1 MIGYLDQKQ
10 KDKGGDYM
18 TKVPWVNIGTVV
30 GNTDTH
36 EYTFILRKFK
46 SRVGDIVCVK
56 MDIPSDD
63 YIATRSV
70 LVWGRIVSIDRYNP
84 FFPFEAA
91 QELGENGINILDTV
105 LSNSRDQL
113 QAKVLVLGYT
123 NEVDDSYSL
132 FPVTYPIEPA
142 AEVTFPPSEVITLLL
157 QGKQSDASIHVGSL
171 ISRGDVDVSLKA
183 NPIVARHMAILAMT
197 GGGKTV
203 ASRRVIRELAEKG
216 YPLLILDPHG
226 DYLSLAE
233 HKDKFKGEDIKLFYP
248 HLKINSRNEYMI
260 KMLISK
266 MTKGLTEPQ
275 QEVLDLVLENEI
287 PRAEVS
293 IRSYISTLISRIDGI
308 QVASTLN
315 RSKGALKRA
324 LRFVDEKLNAME
336 SSNQQLRT
344 RLDMFDFKEL
354 PDPIDNPNGLVAPS
368 QISILYLG
376 GYDHITQSTIV
387 SILLDALFSHRATM
401 TNRIPPFYTV
411 VEEAHNFIPSH
422 SEGQSDT
429 PSLDSIRRMITEG
442 RKFGTGLLLISQ
454 RPSRLDQTILSQCNS
469 FLILRLVNPK
479 DQNFVRQVMENLS
492 ETDARMLPGFG
503 PGQGLISGQA
513 VRFPLLVKIKMDED
527 LVPSNIGD
535 ENFLEQ
541 ASKWGKSPEAEEVK
555 ISKATNEFLKR
566 ASKRKRRN

>member
-1 MIGYLDQKQ
+1 MNNETWIK
-10 KDKGGDYM
+10 
-18 TKVPWVNIGTVV
+18 IGTVV
-30 GNTDTH
+30 GSADTH
-36 EYTFILRKFK
+36 EYNFILRKYK

-56 MDIPSDD
+56 MNIPSDD
-63 YIATRSV
+63 YNSTRQV
-70 LVWGRIVSIDRYNP
+70 LVWGRITKIERYNP

-91 QELGENGINILDTV
+91 QELGENGIDILDTV

-123 NEVDDSYSL
+123 HEEDHSYNL

-142 AEVTFPPSEVITLLL
+142 ADVNFPPTNVIKLLL
-157 QGKQSDASIHVGSL
+157 QGEQSDTSINIGGL
-171 ISRGDVDVSLKA
+171 ISRSDVEVSLRA

-203 ASRRVIRELAEKG
+203 ASRRVIRELSSKG
-216 YPLLILDPHG
+216 YPLVILDPHG

-233 HKDKFKGEDIKLFYP
+233 HKKNFPNNNIKLFYP

-275 QEVLDLVLENEI
+275 QEVLDLALENEV
-287 PRAEVS
+287 PRNEVN
-293 IRSYISTLISRIDGI
+293 IRAYISTLISRIDNL
-308 QVASTLN
+308 QVHNTLN

-324 LRFVDEKLNAME
+324 LRFVDDKLNAME

-344 RLDMFDFKEL
+344 RLDMFNFEEL
-354 PDPIDNPNGLVAPS
+354 PDPIDNPNGIVAPK

-387 SILLDALFSHRATM
+387 SILLDAMFNHRSTM

-422 SEGQSDT
+422 LEGQGDT
-429 PSLDSIRRMITEG
+429 PSLESIRRIITEG

-492 ETDARMLPGFG
+492 ESDARMLPGFG

-527 LVPSNIGD
+527 LIPSTIGD
-535 ENFLEQ
+535 ESFIEQ
-541 ASKWGKSPEAEEVK
+541 AQNWGGSLEAEEVE
-555 ISKATNEFLKR
+555 ISNKTTEFLKR
-566 ASKRKRRN
+566 ASKRKKRGK

>member
-1 MIGYLDQKQ
+1 
-10 KDKGGDYM
+10 M
-18 TKVPWVNIGTVV
+18 TNIWKHIGTVV
-30 GNTDTH
+30 GNTDTQ
-36 EYTFILRKFK
+36 EYTFILKKFK

-56 MDIPSDD
+56 MLIPTED
-63 YIATRSV
+63 YISTKQV
-70 LVWGRIVSIDRYNP
+70 LVWGRVVSIERYNP

-91 QELGENGINILDTV
+91 QELGENGINIIDTV

-113 QAKVLVLGYT
+113 QARVLVLGYT
-123 NEVDDSYSL
+123 NEGDSKYNL

-142 AEVTFPPSEVITLLL
+142 AEVVFPPSDVITLLL
-157 QGKQSDASIHVGSL
+157 QGEQKDTSIHVGSL
-171 ISRGDVDVSLKA
+171 ISRSDVGVSLRA

-197 GGGKTV
+197 GGGKSV
-203 ASRRVIRELAEKG
+203 ASRRIIRELANQG

-233 HKDKFKGEDIKLFYP
+233 HQEKFEGNKIKLFYP
-248 HLKINSRNEYMI
+248 HIKINSRNEYMI
-260 KMLISK
+260 KMLIAK

-275 QEVLDLVLENEI
+275 QEVLDLALENEI
-287 PRAEVS
+287 PRNEVS
-293 IRSYISTLISRIDGI
+293 IRDYIGTLISRIDQM

-336 SSNQQLRT
+336 ASNQQLRT
-344 RLDMFDFKEL
+344 RLDNFDFKEL
-354 PDPIDNPNGLVAPS
+354 PDPIDNPNGIIAPN

-387 SILLDALFSHRATM
+387 SILLDAMFNHRATM
-401 TNRIPPFYTV
+401 TNRIPPFFTV

-429 PSLDSIRRMITEG
+429 PSLESIRRIITEG

-492 ETDARMLPGFG
+492 ESDARMLPAFG

-527 LVPSNIGD
+527 LIPSTIGD
-535 ENFLEQ
+535 ENFIEQ
-541 ASKWGKSPEAEEVK
+541 AKAWGQSQEAEEVA
-555 ISKATNEFLKR
+555 ISNATTEFLKR
-566 ASKRKRRN
+566 ASRRKKRVNSNGK

>member
-1 MIGYLDQKQ
+1 MSTGNWQQ
-10 KDKGGDYM
+10 
-18 TKVPWVNIGTVV
+18 IGTVV
-30 GNTDTH
+30 GDTNTQ
-36 EYTFILRKFK
+36 EYTFILKKFK

-56 MDIPSDD
+56 MLVPTED
-63 YIATRSV
+63 YVSTKQV
-70 LVWGRIVSIDRYNP
+70 LVWGRVVSIERYNP

-91 QELGENGINILDTV
+91 QELGENGINIIDTV
-105 LSNSRDQL
+105 LSNTRDQL
-113 QAKVLVLGYT
+113 QARVLVLGYT
-123 NEVDDSYSL
+123 NEGDNKYNL

-142 AEVTFPPSEVITLLL
+142 AEVVFPPSDVITLLL
-157 QGKQSDASIHVGSL
+157 QGEQSDTSIHVGSL
-171 ISRGDVDVSLKA
+171 ISRSDVQVSLRA
-183 NPIVARHMAILAMT
+183 NPIVARHLAILAMT

-203 ASRRVIRELAEKG
+203 ASRRIIRELTDQG
-216 YPLLILDPHG
+216 YPLIILDPHG

-233 HKDKFKGEDIKLFYP
+233 HQDKFEGNVIKLFYP

-260 KMLISK
+260 KMLIAK

-275 QEVLDLVLENEI
+275 QEVLDLALENDI
-287 PRAEVS
+287 PRTEVS
-293 IRSYISTLISRIDGI
+293 IRDYIGTLLSRIDNLSV
-308 QVASTLN
+308 QPTLS

-336 SSNQQLRT
+336 ASNQQLRT
-344 RLDMFDFKEL
+344 RLDMFDFEEL
-354 PDPIDNPNGLVAPS
+354 PDPIDNPNRIVAPN
-368 QISILYLG
+368 QVSIMYLG

-387 SILLDALFSHRATM
+387 SILLDALFNHRATM
-401 TNRIPPFYTV
+401 TNRIPPFFTV

-429 PSLDSIRRMITEG
+429 PSLESIRRIITEG

-492 ETDARMLPGFG
+492 ESDARMLPAFG

-527 LVPSNIGD
+527 LVPTTIGD
-535 ENFLEQ
+535 ENFIEQ
-541 ASKWGKSPEAEEVK
+541 AKAWGQSKEAEEVF
-555 ISKATNEFLKR
+555 ISSATSEFLKR
-566 ASKRKRRN
+566 ASKRKNREKKNGQ

>member
-1 MIGYLDQKQ
+1 MDNENWKQ
-10 KDKGGDYM
+10 
-18 TKVPWVNIGTVV
+18 IGTVV

-36 EYTFILRKFK
+36 EYTFILKKFK

-56 MDIPSDD
+56 MLVPTED
-63 YIATRSV
+63 YISTKLV
-70 LVWGRIVSIDRYNP
+70 LVWGRVVSIDRYNP

-91 QELGENGINILDTV
+91 QELGENGIDIIDTV

-113 QAKVLVLGYT
+113 QAKVLVLGCT
-123 NEVDDSYSL
+123 NEGDSKYNL

-142 AEVTFPPSEVITLLL
+142 AVVFFPPSDVITLLL
-157 QGKQSDASIHVGSL
+157 QGEQKDTSIQVGGL
-171 ISRGDVDVSLKA
+171 ISRSDVGVSLRA

-203 ASRRVIRELAEKG
+203 ASRRIIREMASQC

-233 HKDKFKGEDIKLFYP
+233 HQDKFDRNTIRLFYP
-248 HLKINSRNEYMI
+248 HIKINSRNEYMI
-260 KMLISK
+260 KMLIAK

-275 QEVLDLVLENEI
+275 QEVLDLALENEI
-287 PRAEVS
+287 PRNEVS
-293 IRSYISTLISRIDGI
+293 IRDYIGTLISRIDHMK
-308 QVASTLN
+308 VANTLN

-324 LRFVDEKLNAME
+324 LRFVDEKLHAME
-336 SSNQQLRT
+336 TSNQQLRT

-354 PDPIDNPNGLVAPS
+354 PDPIDNPNGIIAPN

-387 SILLDALFSHRATM
+387 SILLDAMFNHRATM

-429 PSLDSIRRMITEG
+429 PSRESIRRIITEG

-492 ETDARMLPGFG
+492 ESDVKMLPAFG

-513 VRFPLLVKIKMDED
+513 VRFPILVKIKMDED
-527 LVPSNIGD
+527 LIPSTIGD
-535 ENFLEQ
+535 ENFIEQ
-541 ASKWGKSPEAEEVK
+541 ARAWGKSQEAEEVA
-555 ISKATNEFLKR
+555 ISNETTEFLKR
-566 ASKRKRRN
+566 VSRRNKRENNNNEK

>member
-1 MIGYLDQKQ
+1 
-10 KDKGGDYM
+10 M
-18 TKVPWVNIGTVV
+18 TTGNWQQIGTVV
-30 GNTDTH
+30 GDTDTQ
-36 EYTFILRKFK
+36 EYTFILKKFK

-56 MDIPSDD
+56 MLIPTED
-63 YIATRSV
+63 YISTKQV
-70 LVWGRIVSIDRYNP
+70 LVWGRVVSIERYNP

-91 QELGENGINILDTV
+91 QELGENGINIIDTV
-105 LSNSRDQL
+105 LSNTRDQL
-113 QAKVLVLGYT
+113 QARVLVLGYT
-123 NEVDDSYSL
+123 NEGDNKYNL

-142 AEVTFPPSEVITLLL
+142 ADVVFPPSDVITLLL
-157 QGKQSDASIHVGSL
+157 QGEQNDTSIHVGSL
-171 ISRGDVDVSLKA
+171 ISRSDVQVSLRA
-183 NPIVARHMAILAMT
+183 NPIVARHLAILAMT

-203 ASRRVIRELAEKG
+203 ASRRIIRELTDQG
-216 YPLLILDPHG
+216 YPLIILDPHG

-233 HKDKFKGEDIKLFYP
+233 HQDKFEGNVIKLFYP

-260 KMLISK
+260 KMLIAK

-275 QEVLDLVLENEI
+275 QEVLDLALESDI
-287 PRAEVS
+287 PRTEVS
-293 IRSYISTLISRIDGI
+293 IRDYIGTLLSRIDNL
-308 QVASTLN
+308 QVQSTLS

-336 SSNQQLRT
+336 ASNQQLRT
-344 RLDMFDFKEL
+344 RLDMFDFEEL
-354 PDPIDNPNGLVAPS
+354 PDPIDNPNRIVAPH
-368 QISILYLG
+368 QVSILYLG

-387 SILLDALFSHRATM
+387 SILLDALFNHRATM
-401 TNRIPPFYTV
+401 TNRIPPFFTV

-429 PSLDSIRRMITEG
+429 PSLESIRRIITEG

-479 DQNFVRQVMENLS
+479 DQSFVRQVMENLS
-492 ETDARMLPGFG
+492 ESDARMLPAFG

-527 LVPSNIGD
+527 LVPTTIGD
-535 ENFLEQ
+535 ENFIEQ
-541 ASKWGKSPEAEEVK
+541 AKAWGQSKEAEEVL
-555 ISKATNEFLKR
+555 ISSATSEFLKR
-566 ASKRKRRN
+566 ASKRKKREKNNGQ